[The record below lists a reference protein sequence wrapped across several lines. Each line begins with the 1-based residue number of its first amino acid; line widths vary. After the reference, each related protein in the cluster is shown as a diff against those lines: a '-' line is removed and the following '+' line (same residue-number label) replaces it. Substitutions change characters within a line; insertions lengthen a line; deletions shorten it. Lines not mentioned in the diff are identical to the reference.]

1 MSLSCIIYELVVY
14 VTASDLDSPS
24 VRTYDMIVVINLVGN
39 VYCTD
44 GIHRVQTHAVLL
56 LSVKCALT

>member
-44 GIHRVQTHAVLL
+44 GIHRVKTHAVLL